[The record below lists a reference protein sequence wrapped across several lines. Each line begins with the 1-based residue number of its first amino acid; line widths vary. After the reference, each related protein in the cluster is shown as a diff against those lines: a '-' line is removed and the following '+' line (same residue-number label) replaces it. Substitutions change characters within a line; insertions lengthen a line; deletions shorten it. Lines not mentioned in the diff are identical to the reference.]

1 MCDASD
7 YAVGAVLGQRDAKFF
22 HAITMPKRTLDSAFF
37 VLRQRFISAVYFGA
51 VKSIDS
57 A

>member
-1 MCDASD
+1 MEKNVQVNIHSTTVAELED
-7 YAVGAVLGQRDAKFF
+7 
-22 HAITMPKRTLDSAFF
+22 TMPKKILESAFF
-37 VLRQRFISAVYFGA
+37 GHTQRFISAVYFGA

>member
-1 MCDASD
+1 
-7 YAVGAVLGQRDAKFF
+7 
-22 HAITMPKRTLDSAFF
+22 MPKKALDSAYFS
-37 VLRQRFISAVYFGA
+37 LRQRFISAIYFDA